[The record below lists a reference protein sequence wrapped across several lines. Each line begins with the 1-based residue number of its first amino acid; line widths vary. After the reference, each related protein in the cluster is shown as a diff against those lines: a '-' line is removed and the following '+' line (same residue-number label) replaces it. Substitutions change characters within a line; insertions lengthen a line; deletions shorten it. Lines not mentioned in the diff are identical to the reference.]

1 MFVCWKTN
9 ENGWSIHKLL
19 PSLAGNKIIGEHG
32 RELSVSAQWRAPAT
46 VILSFAFLLPN
57 TLTAIFTQIQWK
69 LILYI
74 SFYDVRDF
82 EWLLF
87 ETNPNITKEA
97 QFSSVFPQKQKLICL
112 GATIEDWQDG
122 KPVTSR
128 ALVTLA
134 EAHNRTTWGAG
145 CDPSAS
151 HRLKYKY
158 NQNTKYK
165 CKDRKNT
172 NTNVVK
178 RKKNKYKYWYSQTT
192 INF

>member
-1 MFVCWKTN
+1 MVNTSHSHPVICILAPKHTHGNIHTNSMKIHFVHLFS
-9 ENGWSIHKLL
+9 E
-19 PSLAGNKIIGEHG
+19 G
-32 RELSVSAQWRAPAT
+32 RN
-46 VILSFAFLLPN
+46 FG
-57 TLTAIFTQIQWK
+57 
-69 LILYI
+69 
-74 SFYDVRDF
+74 
-82 EWLLF
+82 WLLF
-87 ETNPNITKEA
+87 DNITKEA
-97 QFSSVFPQKQKLICL
+97 QFSVFPQKQKLICL
-112 GATIEDWQDG
+112 GATIQDWQDG

-158 NQNTKYK
+158 NQNTKNK
-165 CKDRKNT
+165 CKHRKNT

-178 RKKNKYKYWYSQTT
+178 RKKNKYKYWYSQTE

>member
-1 MFVCWKTN
+1 MASTSHSHPVICILAPKRTHGNIHTNSMKIHFVN
-9 ENGWSIHKLL
+9 LFSDERS
-19 PSLAGNKIIGEHG
+19 
-32 RELSVSAQWRAPAT
+32 
-46 VILSFAFLLPN
+46 
-57 TLTAIFTQIQWK
+57 
-69 LILYI
+69 
-74 SFYDVRDF
+74 F

-87 ETNPNITKEA
+87 ETSPNITKEA
-97 QFSSVFPQKQKLICL
+97 QFSVFPQKQKLICL
-112 GATIEDWQDG
+112 GATIGDWQDG

-158 NQNTKYK
+158 KIHSI
-165 CKDRKNT
+165 
-172 NTNVVK
+172 
-178 RKKNKYKYWYSQTT
+178 YKYSQNT